1 MLSLVHFLTPPRA
14 VWVFTNILM
23 AQEGWAELFR
33 SSRSSEVFP
42 FSRSGWILNE
52 SGQDEW
58 ALLGEENENRATAET
73 TILPS
78 SPVQGASVKAIEVY
92 F

>member
-58 ALLGEENENRATAET
+58 ALLGEENEKPGNSRDDNPAFKSCPGSFGE
-73 TILPS
+73 S
-78 SPVQGASVKAIEVY
+78 D
-92 F
+92 